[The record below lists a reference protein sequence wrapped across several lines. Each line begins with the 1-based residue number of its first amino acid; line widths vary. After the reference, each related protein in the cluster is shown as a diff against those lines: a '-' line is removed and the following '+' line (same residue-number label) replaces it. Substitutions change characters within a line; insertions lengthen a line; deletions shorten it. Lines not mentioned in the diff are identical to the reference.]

1 MLDLE
6 KMSCH
11 QGENRPEGQ
20 RMCISGWLWRCKAV
34 SVPVCLHVCVCTCIY
49 ICLCVSVGR
58 AAGARLGGRGKH
70 TDPFSMN
77 GCHLLNILLFISL
90 EKMTL
95 KLCPSKIYQTWTG
108 NRVYSH
114 EVRGELLLWHW
125 PPPPPNSLPVLS
137 QVFLSERTRNKG
149 KPCGGGTGLSGR
161 TKWRWFAS
169 ILRQASFPSGTHWA
183 SLTITHRHG

>member
-1 MLDLE
+1 MGGTIWGQILW
-6 KMSCH
+6 KKH
-11 QGENRPEGQ
+11 RPYCNPVTKSWPAIQ
-20 RMCISGWLWRCKAV
+20 LQSRWL
-34 SVPVCLHVCVCTCIY
+34 LCVCTCIY

-70 TDPFSMN
+70 TDPFSIN

-149 KPCGGGTGLSGR
+149 NLVVVGLGSQEG
-161 TKWRWFAS
+161 
-169 ILRQASFPSGTHWA
+169 PSGDDLPA
-183 SLTITHRHG
+183 SWGRLAFLLAPTELLWL

>member
-1 MLDLE
+1 MRIKDWKHSQTNKECLLWLTRIAGRATVTEKTSARMLDLE

-20 RMCISGWLWRCKAV
+20 HMCISGWLWRCKAV

-49 ICLCVSVGR
+49 ICVCVSVGR

-70 TDPFSMN
+70 TDPFSIN

-95 KLCPSKIYQTWTG
+95 KLCPSEIYQTWTG
-108 NRVYSH
+108 NRVYSR

-125 PPPPPNSLPVLS
+125 PPPAPQLPACPV
-137 QVFLSERTRNKG
+137 
-149 KPCGGGTGLSGR
+149 TGLPIWKD
-161 TKWRWFAS
+161 TE
-169 ILRQASFPSGTHWA
+169 
-183 SLTITHRHG
+183 